1 MMKSTHRPQ
10 RILAW
15 LALCFALATSVHAE
29 VQSRISSR
37 FLARGEQA
45 LLEIAVVG
53 QKPTRYPEIAE
64 VKGVTMQPTG
74 TGPQNQML
82 PGRQIEHVFSYI
94 VSSYDVGKHTIP
106 PVTVTVGT
114 ETFTTQAIDF
124 MVFNPDELKWSETTV
139 GNTKFRYAST
149 FKAMDPDPYVG
160 ESIPVE
166 IKVFVPRDI
175 FVVDW
180 GIPDFER
187 DGLTAWRFQPS
198 LMRSQINLLGT
209 PYISVAYPSS
219 LTPTRTGTVAIG
231 PASIRLITTQVVMDG
246 ILRRVHVQTSLDVP
260 KLELECQA
268 LPSNPPTGFE
278 NAVGKFSIKV
288 TTPTTDVQE
297 GDPIPL
303 EITVTGTGNLDTL
316 QPPKPDN
323 SLGWKLYDASREQR
337 NDERRMA
344 SGNTVF
350 RQFMRPL
357 ELKGSIPAFKL
368 IYFNPATKRYESTET
383 EPIPLQMT
391 PAAATA
397 VAPPVGPPPAATT
410 PVEQMTD
417 ILGLIPQA
425 PILQT
430 DSRIHSSSKIHLTAG
445 ILALLLIAKAYWMR
459 NKHRFHK
466 DPDQSARKA
475 ELGQIE
481 QLQKNDHEFLMAAGR
496 FIERWL
502 GGNHSE
508 ELQRILA
515 ERDALC
521 FRKEKDST
529 GLDGPSKQRIVN
541 TLRKAVNLWAIF
553 VVLCLSLQNS
563 SFANS
568 PGEAAEE
575 NYHAARYDKAIEA
588 WLKSGPYEDLSA
600 NTLYH
605 IGNACYRA
613 GSPGNA
619 ALYYRRAL
627 ARNLNHHESR
637 QNLRF
642 IERKYGALTVH
653 RPDYEYKLA
662 MLPLSTWQ
670 NIVWAGLW
678 LCALGILVFPATRY
692 GSRLRVVAILAV
704 VVGPMLATFGA
715 LGWNYF
721 PNDATFAPISRQ
733 AVIIDEKAGLHTE
746 AARTSPEILQAP
758 AGSLCEVI
766 HENGKWTYVAF
777 ASQTRGWIPSAA
789 IQKVIPKQTPRAPN
803 IQKPVPSDDNA

>member
-1 MMKSTHRPQ
+1 MLS
-10 RILAW
+10 
-15 LALCFALATSVHAE
+15 LALAASVHAD

-45 LLEIAVVG
+45 LLEIAVIG
-53 QKPTRYPEIAE
+53 QKPTRVPEIDD
-64 VKGVTMQPTG
+64 VKGVTIQPA
-74 TGPQNQML
+74 GPAPQTQML
-82 PGRQIEHVFSYI
+82 PGRQIEHVFEYI
-94 VSSYDVGKHTIP
+94 ISSYEVGKHTIP
-106 PVTVTVGT
+106 PVTVKVGT

-124 MVFNPDELKWSETTV
+124 SVFNPDELKWSETTV
-139 GNTKFRYAST
+139 GDTKFRYAST
-149 FKAMDPDPYVG
+149 FKVMDTKPYEG
-160 ESIPVE
+160 ESIPAE

-198 LMRSQINLLGT
+198 VMRSQINLLGM
-209 PYISVAYPSS
+209 PYVSVAYPSS
-219 LTPTRTGTVAIG
+219 LTPTRRGMVAIG

-246 ILRRVHVQTSLDVP
+246 ILRRVHVQTSLNVP
-260 KLELECQA
+260 KLELDSQP
-268 LPSNPPTGFE
+268 LPNNAPTGFE
-278 NAVGKFSIKV
+278 NAVGQFSIKV

-316 QPPKPDN
+316 QAPKPDN
-323 SLGWKLYDASREQR
+323 SLGWKFYDATREQR

-368 IYFNPATKRYESTET
+368 VYFNPATKRYESTTT

-391 PAAATA
+391 PVAATI
-397 VAPPVGPPPAATT
+397 APSVGPPPAATT

-417 ILGLIPQA
+417 ILGLVPQA
-425 PILQT
+425 PLLDAKPT
-430 DSRIHSSSKIHLTAG
+430 SHSSWKLHLVAG
-445 ILALLLIAKAYWMR
+445 LLALALIAKAYWMR

-475 ELGQIE
+475 ELRQLE
-481 QLQKNDHEFLMAAGR
+481 QLQKNDHEFLMTAGR

-502 GGNHSE
+502 GGNPADD
-508 ELQRILA
+508 LQRILA
-515 ERDALC
+515 ERDTLC
-521 FRKEKDST
+521 FRKEKTTAS
-529 GLDGPSKQRIVN
+529 LDKPRKQMILN
-541 TLRKAVNLWAIF
+541 TLRKAVNLCAVFLI
-553 VVLCLSLQNS
+553 VCLSLINS

-568 PGEAAEE
+568 PSEEAEE
-575 NYHAARYDKAIEA
+575 AYHAARYDKAIEA
-588 WLKSGPYEDLSA
+588 WLKAGPYEDLSA
-600 NTLYH
+600 DTLYH

-653 RPDYEYKLA
+653 RPDYQYKLA
-662 MLPLSTWQ
+662 MVPLATWQ
-670 NIVWAGLW
+670 NMVWAGLW
-678 LCALGILVFPATRY
+678 LCVLAALVFPATRY
-692 GSRLRVVAILAV
+692 ESRLRVLAIIAMV
-704 VVGPMLATFGA
+704 GGPMLAACGA
-715 LGWNYF
+715 LGWRYF
-721 PNDATFAPISRQ
+721 PNDAAFAPITRQ
-733 AVIIDEKAGLHTE
+733 AVIIDDKASLHSE
-746 AARTSPEILQAP
+746 AARTSPEVIQAP

-766 HENGKWTYVAF
+766 HENGKWTYIAF
-777 ASQTRGWIPSAA
+777 ATQTRGWIPSTA
-789 IQKVIPKQTPRAPN
+789 IQKVIPDKTPPPPN
-803 IQKPVPSDDNA
+803 ISKPRPTDENA